1 VESLIKKGNKMIF
14 YKTYYWVPHEGEFD
28 ISYFMDKNKAMD
40 YCDHLNKQR
49 DDDFYIVSEI
59 ETED

>member
-1 VESLIKKGNKMIF
+1 MIF
-14 YKTYYWVPHEGEFD
+14 YKAYYWVPHEGEFD